1 MHLNSWP
8 TAGAAV
14 LEGSGTFRIW
24 SLLEEAGRWGCTW
37 RFCNAVPTACWLCA
51 SSLRVQSAASCS
63 CLFPCLSHRDPWQ
76 LPKLSAKQACH
87 KIPWQC
93 ILFQQQHKET
103 ICLATLMPHSWLAGL
118 VRSPS
123 PRHRTSARHIRAL
136 SIERCP
142 ASHMTQEFPLPA
154 LQQQQQQFSSTLV
167 TEVNKP
173 YQVCSICTCCSTDVG
188 EAMMTRWSGPSVVL
202 R

>member
-1 MHLNSWP
+1 MYLNSWP

-37 RFCNAVPTACWLCA
+37 RFCNAVPLPVGSVLPDCGCN
-51 SSLRVQSAASCS
+51 
-63 CLFPCLSHRDPWQ
+63 Q
-76 LPKLSAKQACH
+76 LPSAPASFRTCLIVIHGNSLNCQPSKPATRYQQRILS
-87 KIPWQC
+87 
-93 ILFQQQHKET
+93 QQQHKET
-103 ICLATLMPHSWLAGL
+103 IRLATLMPHSWLAGP

-123 PRHRTSARHIRAL
+123 PRHHTSARHIRAL

-142 ASHMTQEFPLPA
+142 GSHMTQGFPLPA
-154 LQQQQQQFSSTLV
+154 LQQQFSSTLV

-188 EAMMTRWSGPSVVL
+188 EAMMTRWSDPSVVP